1 MFSYGV
7 KFVSMAVS
15 VITLIGAPAPPPPPA
30 VVAAP
35 PAVVAAPPAV
45 VGAPAAVLAAPAT
58 VVVVAA
64 PVLSFF
70 ELPHAPTTKPPT
82 TNTTVAHLSLPPL
95 GCPLFMSMKLILIPP
110 LR

>member
-35 PAVVAAPPAV
+35 PAVV
-45 VGAPAAVLAAPAT
+45 GAPAAVLAAPAT
-58 VVVVAA
+58 VVAVAA

-70 ELPHAPTTKPPT
+70 ELPHAPTTRPPT
-82 TNTTVAHLSLPPL
+82 TNTTVAHRSLPPL
-95 GCPLFMSMKLILIPP
+95 GCPLFMSMELILFPP